1 MILSGLSS
9 LDFQVLEEEI
19 GGRRESPPK
28 LLVTYRPLRA
38 RLFLKNTEKAE
49 GLLSRHHHRKHEAHP
64 SSLPNLE
71 GYPAHQALLLPPA
84 SKSHSTHP
92 PTPGQT
98 DTRAHRFPRHQ
109 PLTPPQPSLPTDAL
123 AGTRGSTHVYSPNN
137 RGGNSPALLSP
148 ATTC

>member
-1 MILSGLSS
+1 MTLSGLSS
-9 LDFQVLEEEI
+9 LDFPVLEEEL
-19 GGRRESPPK
+19 GGRRGSPRT
-28 LLVTYRPLRA
+28 LLVTHRPLRA

-64 SSLPNLE
+64 SILPNLE
-71 GYPAHQALLLPPA
+71 GYPAHRALLLPPA

-92 PTPGQT
+92 PTPGQA

-109 PLTPPQPSLPTDAL
+109 PLTPPQPSLPTD
-123 AGTRGSTHVYSPNN
+123 TRGSTHVYSLNN